1 MQPKWNNMPSVTIKN
16 MPDSIYKKLKTR
28 AKNNHR
34 SINGEIISVL
44 AHEVNEGDLNVEEFL
59 RQAEEIRK
67 KINISVTDEELI
79 AYKNEGR
86 A

>member
-1 MQPKWNNMPSVTIKN
+1 MPSVTIKN
-16 MPDSIYKKLKTR
+16 IPEGIYKKLK
-28 AKNNHR
+28 AKAKANHR
-34 SINGEIISVL
+34 SINGEIMSL
-44 AHEVNEGDLNVEEFL
+44 LTHEVNEPNFNVEEFL
-59 RQAEEIRK
+59 KEAEEIRK